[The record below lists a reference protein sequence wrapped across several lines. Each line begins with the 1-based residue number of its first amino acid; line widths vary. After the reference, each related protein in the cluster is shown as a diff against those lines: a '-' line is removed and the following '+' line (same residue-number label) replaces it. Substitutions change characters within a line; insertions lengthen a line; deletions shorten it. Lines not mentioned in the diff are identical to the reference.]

1 MRKLW
6 RIDWCK
12 INNDGTYSATPFITY
27 ADYEKAA
34 IEFDIYSR
42 CQTNTEWY
50 ELVEITEK
58 VISL

>member
-12 INNDGTYSATPFITY
+12 INNDGTYSVTPFITY
-27 ADYEKAA
+27 ADYTKAA
-34 IEFDIYSR
+34 IEFDIYAR
-42 CQTNTEWY
+42 CMTNTEWY